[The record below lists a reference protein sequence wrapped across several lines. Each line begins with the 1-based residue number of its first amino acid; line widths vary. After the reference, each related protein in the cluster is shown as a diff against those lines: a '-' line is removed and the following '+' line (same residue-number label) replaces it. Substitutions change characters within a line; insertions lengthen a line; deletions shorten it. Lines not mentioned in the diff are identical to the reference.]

1 MSIWWSLEHYAIDA
15 VNGCAGYIAATTREQ
30 GTVGGGKRNIR
41 SLEMGIYEHDWH
53 DAISPWRKKGKKT
66 YSSRTFYES
75 FLMVSGGMVMASEEE
90 GKKEKEK
97 KGSFY
102 TMRKKKKG
110 GDDDNNL
117 TPIKLLTTKQFH
129 DTSLLPIIPR
139 HALIAPQQ
147 LSDRAPYEVYN
158 LTWTCWCSTFRRH
171 DCTGARCLAR
181 FFVAPVPSRHFFLK
195 NIGQE
200 NRHQAFFLL
209 INCPSTGPLLLKQ
222 GCQFSSTAVTTW
234 HGVRSTPW
242 AKFS

>member
-30 GTVGGGKRNIR
+30 GTVGGGKRNTR
-41 SLEMGIYEHDWH
+41 SLEMEIYEHDWH
-53 DAISPWRKKGKKT
+53 DAISPWRKKGKKKLT
-66 YSSRTFYES
+66 VPGHFMR
-75 FLMVSGGMVMASEEE
+75 VSWWFRVGWWWQVKRREKM
-90 GKKEKEK
+90 KKRRRGVFIPWE
-97 KGSFY
+97 
-102 TMRKKKKG
+102 KKKG

-181 FFVAPVPSRHFFLK
+181 FFVAPVPSRHFFFK
-195 NIGQE
+195 E
-200 NRHQAFFLL
+200 HRSRKPT
-209 INCPSTGPLLLKQ
+209 PSIFPTDQLPLNGAPSFKTRL
-222 GCQFSSTAVTTW
+222 
-234 HGVRSTPW
+234 PI
-242 AKFS
+242 